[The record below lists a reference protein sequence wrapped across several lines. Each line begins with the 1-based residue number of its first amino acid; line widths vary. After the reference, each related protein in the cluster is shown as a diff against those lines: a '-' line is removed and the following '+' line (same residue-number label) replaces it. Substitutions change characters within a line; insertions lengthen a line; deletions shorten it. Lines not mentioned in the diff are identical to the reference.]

1 MTTNDAAAGDTAV
14 DQPHFSIEKIYIKG
28 LSLEI
33 PHAPQIYLNRESPQ
47 IDVEIYTAGRNVDQ
61 GVFEVSLN
69 VTVTARVG
77 DKTMFLVEANQAGIF
92 VLRNFGADEVDPVL
106 GIACPNILFPYVRAA
121 VSDLVT
127 QAGFAPV
134 YLTPVNFEAVYQ
146 QRLAQAQ
153 AQLPEATVQ

>member
-1 MTTNDAAAGDTAV
+1 MSTNEAGAEQTANT
-14 DQPHFSIEKIYIKG
+14 QPLFSIEKIYIKG

-33 PHAPQIYLNRESPQ
+33 PHAPQIFLNRDTPDVQ
-47 IDVEIYTAGRNVDQ
+47 IELYTAGRGIDQ

-69 VTVTARVG
+69 VTVTAKVG
-77 DKTMFLVEANQAGIF
+77 DKTLFLVEANQAGVF
-92 VLRNFGADEVDPVL
+92 QLRNFAPEEIDPVL

-146 QRLAQAQ
+146 QRVAQAQ